1 MKEGLGLSIDIK
13 IANKSKAQFVVYC
26 PERLPS
32 FFYKKCVKGTT
43 DKSIFPPIFANQ
55 I

>member
-1 MKEGLGLSIDIK
+1 
-13 IANKSKAQFVVYC
+13 VVYC

-43 DKSIFPPIFANQ
+43 DKSIFPPIFASQ
-55 I
+55 IFNYSKLDNLTKEVIDITDENV